1 MRYHKRL
8 TEVTLSGLV
17 ISGTCLPSF
26 GYVMAKEIQPPP
38 RAALTDR
45 YLALTDTGKLESSQV
60 DSIEDEKLDLAR
72 LVRGGV
78 RRPKIGLALGGGG
91 TRGAAHVGVL
101 RVLEKEG
108 IPIDYVSGTSI
119 GAIVGGL
126 YCAGVTLDDIER
138 MVVKKTLMKAYYTVP
153 IWFRV
158 ALVPV
163 FLVPHALGHHHYD
176 GLYRGNKFAS
186 FINKC
191 AGVNN
196 HQIEKLKI
204 PFCAVAASLMDG
216 NAHAIKTGDLGKAL
230 QASSAIPV
238 LRRPV
243 EIENNLYVDGGIIN
257 NLPVEQVREMGA
269 DIVIA
274 VDVDERLNDNDLNE
288 FKKIGSVYNRVV
300 SIILSRVDSDQV
312 SSADV
317 LIRPDVNRIK
327 LLSTRE
333 SDAHRAIEAGEK
345 ATRSMMT
352 QLRQEILS
360 RTSDLPD
367 QVERSGIAK

>member
-8 TEVTLSGLV
+8 IGITLSGLFV
-17 ISGTCLPSF
+17 LGLPSSGF
-26 GYVMAKEIQPPP
+26 TMPKELVPPP
-38 RAALTDR
+38 RAVLTNQ
-45 YLALTDTGKLESSQV
+45 YLALTDTGKLETTQSE
-60 DSIEDEKLDLAR
+60 SIAEEKVDLAR
-72 LVRGGV
+72 LVRDGV

-108 IPIDYVSGTSI
+108 IPVDCVAGTSI

-126 YCAGVTLDDIER
+126 YCAGVKLDDIEN
-138 MVVKKTLMKAYYTVP
+138 MVARKTLMKAYYTVP

-186 FINKC
+186 FVNKS
-191 AGVNN
+191 AGVDN
-196 HQIEKLKI
+196 HQIEKFRI

-216 NAHAIKTGDLGKAL
+216 NAHAIKSGDLGKAL

-257 NLPVEQVREMGA
+257 NLPVEQVRAMGA

-300 SIILSRVDSDQV
+300 SMILSRVDRDQV
-312 SSADV
+312 TSADV
-317 LIRPDVNRIK
+317 LIRPDVNGIR
-327 LLSTRE
+327 LLSTKE
-333 SDAHRAIEAGEK
+333 SDAYRAIEAGEK
-345 ATRSMMT
+345 ATKEMMS
-352 QLRQEILS
+352 QLRQEILARS
-360 RTSDLPD
+360 SDLPD
-367 QVERSGIAK
+367 EVERSGAAK